1 MFKNLSTTLK
11 NVDFKPFLTLLKTF
25 TITLVI
31 VVTVFVTLWLAGFRA
46 WTVSGSSM
54 WPTFSDGDI
63 IIGQTIN
70 DKTNKVKKGD
80 IIVFSWPDNLKRNI
94 VKRVISVG
102 KSDNIF
108 IGRNG
113 RLYDKNSRRVLDG
126 KELKYNTD
134 GKTVCKLFNKH
145 ILTEFKTIKVPA
157 KHFLVRGDNVN
168 NSWDSRSRMCS
179 PDSKNLS
186 HYVPKE
192 DVKGRVLFAIPLGK
206 LADFAKK

>member
-11 NVDFKPFLTLLKTF
+11 NVDFKPFLALLKTF
-25 TITLVI
+25 TVTLVI
-31 VVTVFVTLWLAGFRA
+31 VVAVFVTLWLAGFRA

-70 DKTNKVKKGD
+70 DKANKVNKGD

-102 KSDNIF
+102 KSDNIL
-108 IGRNG
+108 ISRNG
-113 RLYDKNSRRVLDG
+113 RLYDKNSRRVLDS
-126 KELKYNTD
+126 KESKYNTN
-134 GKTVCKLFNKH
+134 GKTVCTLFNKH
-145 ILTEFKTIKVPA
+145 VLDEFKTIKVPN

-192 DVKGRVLFAIPLGK
+192 DVKGRVLFTIPLGK

>member
-25 TITLVI
+25 TVTLVI
-31 VVTVFVTLWLAGFRA
+31 VVAVFVTLWLAGFRA

-70 DKTNKVKKGD
+70 DKANKVNNGD
-80 IIVFSWPDNLKRNI
+80 IIVFAWPDNLKRNI

-102 KSDNIF
+102 KSDNIL

-113 RLYDKNSRRVLDG
+113 RLYDKTTKRVLDD
-126 KELKYNTD
+126 KERKYGNNVTI
-134 GKTVCKLFNKH
+134 CRLFNKH
-145 ILTEFKTIKVPA
+145 VLTEFKTLRVPN

-168 NSWDSRSRMCS
+168 NSWDSRSRICS

-186 HYVPKE
+186 HYVPQQ
-192 DVKGRVLFAIPLGK
+192 DIKGRVLFNIPLGK

>member
-1 MFKNLSTTLK
+1 MFKNFSTTLK
-11 NVDFKPFLTLLKTF
+11 NVDFKPFLALLKTF
-25 TITLVI
+25 TVTLVI
-31 VVTVFVTLWLAGFRA
+31 VVAVFVTLWLAGFRA
-46 WTVSGSSM
+46 WTVLGSSM

-70 DKTNKVKKGD
+70 DKANKVNKGD

-102 KSDNIF
+102 KSDNIL
-108 IGRNG
+108 ISRNG

-126 KELKYNTD
+126 KESKYNMN
-134 GKTVCKLFNKH
+134 GKTVCTLFNKH
-145 ILTEFKTIKVPA
+145 VLTEFKTIQVPT

-192 DVKGRVLFAIPLGK
+192 DVKGRVLFTIPLGK

>member
-1 MFKNLSTTLK
+1 MFKNFSTTLK
-11 NVDFKPFLTLLKTF
+11 NVDFKPFLALLKTF
-25 TITLVI
+25 IVTLI
-31 VVTVFVTLWLAGFRA
+31 VVVAIFVTLWLAGFRA

-70 DKTNKVKKGD
+70 DKANKVNNGD
-80 IIVFSWPDNLKRNI
+80 IIVFAWPDNLKRNI

-102 KSDNIF
+102 KSDNIL

-113 RLYDKNSRRVLDG
+113 RLYDKTTKKVLDD
-126 KELKYNTD
+126 KELKYDNNITI
-134 GKTVCKLFNKH
+134 CRLFNKH
-145 ILTEFKTIKVPA
+145 ILTEFKTLRVPN

-192 DVKGRVLFAIPLGK
+192 DVKGKILFNIPLGK
-206 LADFAKK
+206 LVDFAKK

>member
-11 NVDFKPFLTLLKTF
+11 NVDFKPFLALLKTF
-25 TITLVI
+25 TVTLVI
-31 VVTVFVTLWLAGFRA
+31 VVAVFVTLWLAGFRA

-70 DKTNKVKKGD
+70 NKANKVNKGD

-102 KSDNIF
+102 KSNNIL
-108 IGRNG
+108 ISRNG
-113 RLYDKNSRRVLDG
+113 RLYDKNSRRVLDD
-126 KELKYNTD
+126 KESKYNMN
-134 GKTVCKLFNKH
+134 GKTVCTLFNKH
-145 ILTEFKTIKVPA
+145 VLTEFKTIKVPA

-192 DVKGRVLFAIPLGK
+192 DVKGRVLFTIPLGK